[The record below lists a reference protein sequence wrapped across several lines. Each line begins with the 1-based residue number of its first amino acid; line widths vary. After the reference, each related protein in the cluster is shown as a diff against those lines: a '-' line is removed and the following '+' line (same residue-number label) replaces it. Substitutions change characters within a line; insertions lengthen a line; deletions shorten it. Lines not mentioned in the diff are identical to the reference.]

1 MRHKETHKYGKG
13 GKVVKCYQDGGK
25 VTKKK
30 KKKKEGL
37 DETFAKKEGGSRVGI
52 GGRAR
57 ERDIMDIVDS
67 ATTGEKE

>member
-1 MRHKETHKYGKG
+1 MAFKPAKYGCG
-13 GKVVKCYQDGGK
+13 GKVVKSYQDGGK

-30 KKKKEGL
+30 KKKKGL